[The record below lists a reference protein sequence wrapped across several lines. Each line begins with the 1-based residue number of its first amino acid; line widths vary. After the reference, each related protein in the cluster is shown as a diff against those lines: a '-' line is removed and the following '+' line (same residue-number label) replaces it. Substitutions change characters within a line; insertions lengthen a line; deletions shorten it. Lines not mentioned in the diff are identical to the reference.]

1 MQIYPADLTKQ
12 IGYDIIIQWLV
23 SFAQSNEAKNILSE
37 LNPSYN
43 KDKILQSLQEIN
55 EFYALHEKNI
65 LQAYLHFPSVNNE
78 LKLLKIEKS
87 VLSTKQIVAIYKTIL
102 NSRNIIS
109 YFKDKEN
116 TYPLLHLKTAPLPL
130 LNDIEIAI
138 QNVLNEEG
146 IVHDHAS
153 AQLLS
158 IRKSMTENR
167 KEMNKVFQSICNRL
181 RKEGQLA
188 DIEEN
193 FINGRKTV
201 AVFSEY
207 KREVKGILLGQS
219 AGGKISYVEPQ
230 QLITINNEKIEL
242 ENQERKE
249 IYNILQNLCDTIRKE
264 VNAIS
269 KLHLLLIDLDV
280 LNAKTQLAHFTK
292 ASLPSLSKQEN
303 NLLLK
308 NAFHPHLR
316 YQNELQKLPTIPF
329 DIALNK
335 DKQIII
341 ISGPNAGGKSL
352 VLKTT
357 ALMQCMFQSG
367 LWICAQEGS
376 ELTIVKKIY
385 ADIGDEQSIENG
397 LSTYSARLK
406 KMNHL
411 LRNSDKDTL
420 FFIDEFG
427 TGSDPDLGG
436 ALAEAML
443 DRITLHQSRG
453 IVTTHFTNLKL
464 LANKHETIV
473 NACMLYNT
481 ATLTPLYKLHI
492 GEPGSSFTFEVA
504 THTGI
509 SKEIID
515 DAKGKVSK
523 EKLKIDQ
530 LLTQLQKEKNKLIK
544 QQRDLQKQLSKTTA
558 NKRNYEMLINK
569 MEIEILKLKTD
580 KVTKDKL
587 IEHGKKLH
595 QLTQEWNVSKNKK
608 EIIKKFVKLVGYE
621 NAQKKLWEQKVNTE
635 EFKKEKVKKILEII
649 EVGSKVKFLKSN
661 TAATILSIQKERAII
676 KLGKI
681 EIEVPLL
688 QLEVLGDK

>member
-12 IGYDIIIQWLV
+12 IGYDIIIKWLV
-23 SFAQSNEAKNILSE
+23 SFAQSTEAKNILNE
-37 LNPSYN
+37 LNPSN
-43 KDKILQSLQEIN
+43 NEENILQSLQEIN
-55 EFYALHEKNI
+55 ELYSIHEKNI
-65 LQAYLHFPSVNNE
+65 LQPYLRFPSINNE
-78 LKLLKIEKS
+78 LKLLKIENS
-87 VLSTKQIVAIYKTIL
+87 VLSTKQIIAVYKIIL

-109 YFKDKEN
+109 FFHDKEN
-116 TYPLLHLKTAPLPL
+116 IYPLLYLRTATLPL
-130 LNDIEIAI
+130 LNEVEIAI
-138 QNVLNEEG
+138 QNVLNEDG

-153 AQLLS
+153 THLLS

-167 KEMNKVFQSICNRL
+167 KEMNKVFQTICNKL

-201 AVFSEY
+201 AVLSEY

-219 AGGKISYVEPQ
+219 ASGKISYIEPQ
-230 QLITINNEKIEL
+230 QLIIINNEKIEL
-242 ENQERKE
+242 ENEEKNE
-249 IYNILQNLCDTIRKE
+249 IYNILRSLCDSIRKE
-264 VNAIS
+264 ISAIS
-269 KLHLLLIDLDV
+269 KLHFFLIDIDI
-280 LNAKTQLAHFTK
+280 LNAKTHLAHFTK
-292 ASLPSLSKQEN
+292 ATKPLFSNQEN
-303 NLLLK
+303 NLQLK

-316 YQNELQKLPTIPF
+316 YQNELKKLPTIPF
-329 DIALNK
+329 DLQLNLEK
-335 DKQIII
+335 KIVI

-376 ELTIVKKIY
+376 VLSIVKKIY

-406 KMNHL
+406 KMNYL
-411 LRNSDKDTL
+411 LRNCDKDTL

-443 DRITLHQSRG
+443 DRITLQQSRG

-481 ATLTPLYKLHI
+481 ATFTPLYKLHI

-509 SKEIID
+509 AKEIID
-515 DAKGKVSK
+515 EAKLKVSN

-530 LLTQLQKEKNKLIK
+530 LLTQLQKEKNKLIR
-544 QQRDLQKQLSKTTA
+544 QQRDLQKQMSKTTA
-558 NKRNYEMLINK
+558 NKRNYESLINK
-569 MEIEILKLKTD
+569 METEILKLKTD
-580 KVTKDKL
+580 KETKDKL
-587 IEHGKKLH
+587 IEYGKKLH
-595 QLTQEWNVSKNKK
+595 HLTQEWNVNKNKK
-608 EIIKKFVKLVGYE
+608 EIIQKFVKLAGYE
-621 NAQKKLWEQKVNTE
+621 NAQKKIWEQKVNTE
-635 EFKKEKVKKILEII
+635 EFKKEKVKKLLEKIK
-649 EVGSKVKFLKSN
+649 VGSKVIFLKSN
-661 TAATILSIQKERAII
+661 TTATILSIQKERAII
-676 KLGKI
+676 KIGKI
-681 EIEVPLL
+681 KMDVPLI
-688 QLEVLGDK
+688 QLEMFYEK

>member
-37 LNPSYN
+37 LNPNYN

-55 EFYALHEKNI
+55 EFYTIHEKNI
-65 LQAYLHFPSVNNE
+65 LHEYIRFPSLNNE
-78 LKLLKIEKS
+78 LKLLKIENS
-87 VLSTKQIVAIYKTIL
+87 VLSTKQIIAIYKTIL
-102 NSRNIIS
+102 HSRNIIS
-109 YFKDKEN
+109 YFKEKESI
-116 TYPLLHLKTAPLPL
+116 YPLMHRRTTTLPL
-130 LNDIEIAI
+130 LNDVEIAI
-138 QNVLNEEG
+138 QNVLNEDG

-153 AQLLS
+153 SKLLS

-167 KEMNKVFQSICNRL
+167 KEMNKIFQSITNRL

-201 AVFSEY
+201 AVLSEY

-219 AGGKISYVEPQ
+219 AGGRISYIEPQ
-230 QLITINNEKIEL
+230 LLISINNEKIEL
-242 ENQERKE
+242 ENEEKKE
-249 IYNILQNLCDTIRKE
+249 IYIILKTLCDTIRKE
-264 VNAIS
+264 IKTIS
-269 KLHLLLIDLDV
+269 KLYLLLIDIDV
-280 LNAKTQLAHFTK
+280 LNAKTHLAHFTK
-292 ASLPSLSKQEN
+292 AALPTISNQPS
-303 NLLLK
+303 NLFLK

-316 YQNELQKLPTIPF
+316 YQNEVKKLPTVPF

-335 DKQIII
+335 EKQIII

-376 ELTIVKKIY
+376 ELSIVKKIY

-406 KMNHL
+406 KMNYL

-443 DRITLHQSRG
+443 DRITLQQSRG

-464 LANKHETIV
+464 LANKHETII

-481 ATLTPLYKLHI
+481 ATLTPLYKLQI

-515 DAKGKVSK
+515 DAKEKVSK

-544 QQRDLQKQLSKTTA
+544 QQKDLQKQMNKTTA
-558 NKRNYEMLINK
+558 NKRNYETLINK
-569 MEIEILKLKTD
+569 METEILKLKTD
-580 KVTKDKL
+580 KETKDKL
-587 IEHGKKLH
+587 IEHGKKLY

-608 EIIKKFVKLVGYE
+608 EIINKFVKLAGYE
-621 NAQKKLWEQKVNTE
+621 NAQKKIWEQKINTE
-635 EFKKEKVKKILEII
+635 EYKKQKVKKILEQIK
-649 EVGSKVKFLKSN
+649 VGSKVTFLKSN
-661 TAATILSIQKERAII
+661 TTGTILSIQKNRATI
-676 KLGKI
+676 KMGKI
-681 EIEVPLL
+681 EMEVPLL
-688 QLEVLGDK
+688 QLEVLSEK